1 MSRILPRSV
10 VRFLKNDAGVTGVE
24 CALLLAVVVAIC
36 LVALVPGAARSADNA
51 PAPTI
56 VLETEAN

>member
-1 MSRILPRSV
+1 MTRTLTRSV
-10 VRFLKNDAGVTGVE
+10 VRFLRDEEGVTAVE

-36 LVALVPGAARSADNA
+36 LVALAPAAAQSDAA

-56 VLETEAN
+56 VLETDPS